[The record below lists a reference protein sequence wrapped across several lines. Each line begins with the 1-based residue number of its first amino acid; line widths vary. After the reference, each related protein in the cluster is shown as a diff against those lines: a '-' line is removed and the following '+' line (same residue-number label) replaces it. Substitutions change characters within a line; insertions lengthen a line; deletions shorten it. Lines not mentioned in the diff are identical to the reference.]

1 MLRLL
6 KRVIWI
12 AVLPTTHLILCAYA
26 AVSGDTWDW
35 ILLSLIDF
43 PLAYLQKY
51 VGDRCGF
58 WLLAPLRL
66 TVFGT
71 VWWLCIGIVL
81 TYSFEWFKRR
91 RESKA
96 HNANRE

>member
-1 MLRLL
+1 MRPL

-12 AVLPTTHLILCAYA
+12 ALLPTTHLILCAYA

-43 PLAYLQKY
+43 PVADLLKY

-66 TVFGT
+66 TVIGT
-71 VWWLCIGIVL
+71 VWWLCVGIAL
-81 TYSFEWFKRR
+81 TYIFEWLKRSR
-91 RESKA
+91 RSKA
-96 HNANRE
+96 RNANSE